1 MNHPD
6 RLQLL
11 KEAKVIFWDEFVS
24 NHREIFESV
33 VQYLPNCIFVFAG
46 DFRQILPVIEWGTAQ
61 DIIGATIM
69 SSSYWPK
76 FETLSLTK
84 NMRLVNST
92 DLANIRYSEAL
103 LAIGEGRSH
112 SDAFIINQDGNDSV
126 IALPTM
132 EYFLDRQEAINWLY
146 PAGQP
151 LATDRG
157 KLYFHFLS
165 ADFPNCEIGIMISK
179 NLIQNYS
186 DVLNFLISLLFYYGY
201 FLCGLVILAVTNKQV
216 DAWNSEIQQRN
227 NNDTFILRSHDIFA
241 DCFDPHGVLAE
252 VLTGN

>member
-1 MNHPD
+1 MSHPE

-33 VQYLPNCIFVFAG
+33 VQYLPDAIFVVAG
-46 DFRQILPVIEWGTAQ
+46 DFRQILPVIERGSVL

-69 SSSYWPK
+69 SSSYWPR

-112 SDAFIINQDGNDSV
+112 RDAFIVHQQGNESV
-126 IALPTM
+126 IAMTTM
-132 EYFLDRQEAINWLY
+132 AYYLDRQEAVKWLF
-146 PAGQP
+146 PEGQP
-151 LATDRG
+151 LGTDRG
-157 KLYFHFLS
+157 K
-165 ADFPNCEIGIMISK
+165 N
-179 NLIQNYS
+179 
-186 DVLNFLISLLFYYGY
+186 
-201 FLCGLVILAVTNKQV
+201 
-216 DAWNSEIQQRN
+216 
-227 NNDTFILRSHDIFA
+227 
-241 DCFDPHGVLAE
+241 
-252 VLTGN
+252 